1 MHKNKNIVIGVILIL
16 LAIVLYGLLHD
27 ISKLAIFSFIPQQTE
42 SIIFYKKIQMHFYI
56 KVSKY
61 GMYKLVKN
69 YMIDVL
75 WYTSFCLIVFEI
87 EERRIKY
94 AVVFLLGMVSESLQ
108 FFIEGLGTFDFID
121 LLLYGVVLLIFY
133 ITECKKLLILE
144 SLMQGA
150 KSNKT

>member
-42 SIIFYKKIQMHFYI
+42 SIIFYQKIQMHFYI

-75 WYTSFCLIVFEI
+75 WYTSFCLILFEI
-87 EERRIKY
+87 EERRTKY
-94 AVVFLLGMVSESLQ
+94 AVVFLVGMVSESLQ
-108 FFIEGLGTFDFID
+108 FFIEGL
-121 LLLYGVVLLIFY
+121 
-133 ITECKKLLILE
+133 
-144 SLMQGA
+144 
-150 KSNKT
+150 

>member
-1 MHKNKNIVIGVILIL
+1 
-16 LAIVLYGLLHD
+16 
-27 ISKLAIFSFIPQQTE
+27 
-42 SIIFYKKIQMHFYI
+42 MHFYI

-75 WYTSFCLIVFEI
+75 WYTSFCLILFEI
-87 EERRIKY
+87 EERRTKY
-94 AVVFLLGMVSESLQ
+94 AVVFLVGMVSESLQ

-133 ITECKKLLILE
+133 IIECKKLLSYRKI
-144 SLMQGA
+144 
-150 KSNKT
+150 